1 MSNVE
6 SNLMVHAVVSRPFSE
21 NTYLAYLSGRSECV
35 VIDPGFEPQLI
46 LDEIANRRLIPQAI
60 LCTHGHL
67 DHIAGNEALKRCW
80 PNIPLVI
87 GKGDAYKLT
96 DANANLSLPY
106 GFEVLSPPAD
116 VELSEGATF
125 RAAGCSFEVL
135 ETPGHSAGHVIFV
148 WKGNART
155 IIFGGDVLFAGG
167 VGRWD
172 TPDGCWEDLERS
184 IHEKFF
190 TLPDEATI
198 YPGHGESTT
207 VGEERRFNPYVG
219 RNASR

>member
-1 MSNVE
+1 MSNVA
-6 SNLMVHAVVSRPFSE
+6 SHLMVHAVVSRPFSE
-21 NTYLAYLSGRSECV
+21 NTYLAHLSGRSECI

-46 LDEIANRRLIPQAI
+46 LDEIANRRLTPQAI

-116 VELSEGATF
+116 VELNEGETF
-125 RAAGCSFEVL
+125 HAAGCSFEVL

-155 IIFGGDVLFAGG
+155 VIFGGDVLFAGG

-184 IHEKFF
+184 IDRK
-190 TLPDEATI
+190 
-198 YPGHGESTT
+198 STRLNSSHT
-207 VGEERRFNPYVG
+207 
-219 RNASR
+219 

>member
-1 MSNVE
+1 MSNVA

-46 LDEIANRRLIPQAI
+46 LDEIANRRLTPQAI

-87 GKGDAYKLT
+87 GRGDAYKLT

-116 VELSEGATF
+116 VELSEGEAF
-125 RAAGCSFEVL
+125 RAAGCTFEVL

-148 WKGNART
+148 WKENART

-190 TLPDEATI
+190 TLPDDAMI

>member
-87 GKGDAYKLT
+87 GKEDAYKLT

>member
-1 MSNVE
+1 M
-6 SNLMVHAVVSRPFSE
+6 LF
-21 NTYLAYLSGRSECV
+21 RS
-35 VIDPGFEPQLI
+35 
-46 LDEIANRRLIPQAI
+46 
-60 LCTHGHL
+60 
-67 DHIAGNEALKRCW
+67 
-80 PNIPLVI
+80 

-116 VELSEGATF
+116 VELNEGETF
-125 RAAGCSFEVL
+125 HAAGCSFEVL

-155 IIFGGDVLFAGG
+155 VIFGGDVLFAGG

-190 TLPDEATI
+190 TLPDDATI

>member
-1 MSNVE
+1 MLFRS
-6 SNLMVHAVVSRPFSE
+6 
-21 NTYLAYLSGRSECV
+21 LSGRSECI

-46 LDEIANRRLIPQAI
+46 LDEIANRRLTPQAI

-116 VELSEGATF
+116 VELNEGETF
-125 RAAGCSFEVL
+125 HAAGCSFEVL

-155 IIFGGDVLFAGG
+155 VIFGGDVLFAGG

-172 TPDGCWEDLERS
+172 TPDGC
-184 IHEKFF
+184 
-190 TLPDEATI
+190 
-198 YPGHGESTT
+198 
-207 VGEERRFNPYVG
+207 
-219 RNASR
+219 

>member
-1 MSNVE
+1 MSKSE
-6 SNLMVHAVVSRPFSE
+6 STPVIHAIVSRPFSE
-21 NTYLAYLSGRSECV
+21 NTYLAYLPGRSECI

-46 LDEIANRRLIPQAI
+46 LDEIASRRLMPKAI

-67 DHIAGNEALKRCW
+67 DHIAGNEVLKRCW
-80 PNIPLVI
+80 PDIPLVI

-96 DANANLSLPY
+96 DSDANLSLPY

-116 VELSEGATF
+116 IEVSEGETYE
-125 RAAGCSFEVL
+125 AAGLRLEVA

-148 WKGNART
+148 WKNAAQT
-155 IIFGGDVLFAGG
+155 IVFGGDVLFAGG

-184 IHEKFF
+184 IHTKLF
-190 TLPDEATI
+190 TLPDQTI
-198 YPGHGESTT
+198 VYPGHGGTTT
-207 VGEERRFNPYVG
+207 VGDERRYNPYVG
-219 RNASR
+219 EKA

>member
-1 MSNVE
+1 MSNVA

-21 NTYLAYLSGRSECV
+21 NTYLAHLSGRSECI

-46 LDEIANRRLIPQAI
+46 LDEIANRRLTPQAI

-116 VELSEGATF
+116 VELNEGETF
-125 RAAGCSFEVL
+125 HAAGCSFEVL

-190 TLPDEATI
+190 TLPDDATI